1 MPQISGPPPFVQPP
15 GGFPDLSRPPPGFAL
30 GGNVPPGGA
39 PPPISTPQGGAP
51 NQWGPPPQTGQ
62 ASITQQQATPTFD
75 ENSLIPSLPY
85 YDLPAGLMIPLVKME
100 DTGYKPLNPKD
111 IRLPAPIP
119 PTERLLAALEQF
131 YAPPSHERPRDPEGF
146 EMLGLYEWSKEKA
159 TAIKAKADDIEMG
172 RRDRSPTES
181 PEPYGPSED
190 SREQS
195 PELEY
200 GKEFDRFENKMVA
213 DRIEMKANRKDA
225 SPPPKRKRY
234 RSETP
239 ERLRDKRRQEDR
251 SRSRT
256 RSRSRGSTPERATRR
271 KEKDGKRNKGS
282 FTPSPSPPGGYSMPS
297 YLTRRSPSP
306 GGRGG
311 TGRRSRSPSPSSRRS
326 RRRSRSVS
334 PEGPSYAGFGSAVT
348 PSSSSVSKLDA
359 TNKGHQM
366 LLKMGYSGSGG
377 LGKEE
382 AGIDEPISGGEVRDR
397 NDMYKGVGM
406 GGPDAFEMFRKN
418 KAGTFYKDQR
428 ERRKD
433 RKKSDR

>member
-1 MPQISGPPPFVQPP
+1 
-15 GGFPDLSRPPPGFAL
+15 
-30 GGNVPPGGA
+30 
-39 PPPISTPQGGAP
+39 
-51 NQWGPPPQTGQ
+51 
-62 ASITQQQATPTFD
+62 
-75 ENSLIPSLPY
+75 
-85 YDLPAGLMIPLVKME
+85 
-100 DTGYKPLNPKD
+100 
-111 IRLPAPIP
+111 LPAPIP

-131 YAPPSHERPRDPEGF
+131 YAPPSHETPRDPEGF

-159 TAIKAKADDIEMG
+159 AAIKAKADNIEMG
-172 RRDRSPTES
+172 SRDRSPTES
-181 PEPYGPSED
+181 PEPWGPSED

-195 PELEY
+195 PEVEY

-213 DRIEMKANRKDA
+213 DRIEMKANRKDPSRPA
-225 SPPPKRKRY
+225 KRKRY

-239 ERLRDKRRQEDR
+239 ERLRDKRRRDDR

-256 RSRSRGSTPERATRR
+256 RSRSSGSTPERATSR

-282 FTPSPSPPGGYSMPS
+282 FPPSPSPPGGYSMPS

-306 GGRGG
+306 GGGGG
-311 TGRRSRSPSPSSRRS
+311 TARRSRSLSPSSRRN
-326 RRRSRSVS
+326 RRRSKSVS
-334 PEGPSYAGFGSAVT
+334 PEGPTYAGFGSAVT
-348 PSSSSVSKLDA
+348 ASSSSVSKLDA

-382 AGIDEPISGGEVRDR
+382 GGIDEPISGGEVRDK
-397 NDMYKGVGM
+397 NDMYRGLGM
-406 GGPDAFEMFRKN
+406 GGQDAFEMFRKN